1 MKDEKNLNDKVI
13 DMITKKL
20 GKKNGEVTLSS
31 RLVEDLNADSLDIVE
46 LLMLLEDEYGIVI
59 ADEDAVK
66 LNTIADIVNYI
77 SSQVKK

>member
-1 MKDEKNLNDKVI
+1 MKNEQSLEEKVI

-20 GKKNGEVTLSS
+20 GKKEGEVTLSS

-59 ADEDAVK
+59 EDEDAVK
-66 LNTIADIVNYI
+66 LNTIGDIVNYI
-77 SSQVKK
+77 SSQTK

>member
-1 MKDEKNLNDKVI
+1 MKDEQLDVKVI
-13 DMITKKL
+13 NMIAKKL
-20 GKKNGEVTLSS
+20 GKKDGEVTLSS

-66 LNTIADIVNYI
+66 LNTIGDIVNYI
-77 SSQVKK
+77 SNQSKK

>member
-1 MKDEKNLNDKVI
+1 MKNEQNLSEKVI
-13 DMITKKL
+13 SMITKKL
-20 GKKNGEVTLSS
+20 GKKDGEVTPST

-66 LNTIADIVNYI
+66 LNTIEDIINYI
-77 SSQVKK
+77 SVHTK

>member
-1 MKDEKNLNDKVI
+1 MKDEQLEVKVI
-13 DMITKKL
+13 AMIAKKL
-20 GKKNGEVTLSS
+20 GKKENEVSLSS

-66 LNTIADIVNYI
+66 LNTIGDVVNYI
-77 SSQVKK
+77 SSQTKK

>member
-1 MKDEKNLNDKVI
+1 MKDEKLDIKVI

-20 GKKNGEVTLSS
+20 GKKEGTVTLSS
-31 RLVEDLNADSLDIVE
+31 RLVEDLGADSLDVVE

-66 LNTIADIVNYI
+66 LNTIGDVVNYI
-77 SSQVKK
+77 SNQIKK

>member
-1 MKDEKNLNDKVI
+1 MKNEQLDVKVI
-13 DMITKKL
+13 AMIAKKL
-20 GKKNGEVTLSS
+20 GKKEGEVTLSS

-66 LNTIADIVNYI
+66 LNTIGDIVNYI
-77 SSQVKK
+77 SNQTKK

>member
-1 MKDEKNLNDKVI
+1 MKDEQLDVKVI
-13 DMITKKL
+13 NMIAKKL
-20 GKKNGEVTLSS
+20 GKKEGEVTLSS

-66 LNTIADIVNYI
+66 LNTIGDIVNYI
-77 SSQVKK
+77 SNQTKK